1 MISTKNDK
9 IFFENMLKFNKEGD
23 TNESISCNNIYYF
36 IIQIN
41 KKHKKNKQ
49 IYQMQINT
57 FNFNSLYKPKECI
70 ITKTELKFYKI
81 LLEISK
87 ELDLILFSQVA
98 LYSIIGTKY
107 NDKDSFYKICSKS
120 IDFVLVNKNTCK
132 VVTAIELDDFT
143 HILLYERQERDKF
156 INKLFRDLNIL
167 LLRFEVEP
175 EYDKEKIKN
184 KIKECIKEC

>member
-1 MISTKNDK
+1 M
-9 IFFENMLKFNKEGD
+9 KELAV
-23 TNESISCNNIYYF
+23 IIY
-36 IIQIN
+36 IILIY
-41 KKHKKNKQ
+41 KLIKGIKKNKQ

-57 FNFNSLYKPKECI
+57 FNYNALYKPKECI

-107 NDKDSFYKICSKS
+107 NDKESFYKICSKS
-120 IDFVLVNKNTCK
+120 IDFVLVNKNNCK
-132 VVTAIELDDFT
+132 VVTAIELDDYT
-143 HILLYERQERDKF
+143 HILYERQERDKF
-156 INKLFRDLNIL
+156 INKIFRDLNIS
-167 LLRFEVEP
+167 LLRFKVEQ
-175 EYDKEKIKN
+175 EYNKEKIKN

>member
-1 MISTKNDK
+1 M
-9 IFFENMLKFNKEGD
+9 KEIAAILYIILIYKLIK
-23 TNESISCNNIYYF
+23 SIR
-36 IIQIN
+36 
-41 KKHKKNKQ
+41 KNKQ

-57 FNFNSLYKPKECI
+57 FNYNDLYKPKECI

-87 ELDLILFSQVA
+87 EFDLILFSQVA

-120 IDFVLVNKNTCK
+120 IDFVLVNKTNCK
-132 VVTAIELDDFT
+132 IIMAIELDDYT
-143 HILLYERQERDKF
+143 HLLYERQERDKF
-156 INKLFRDLNIL
+156 INKLFRDLDIS

-175 EYDKEKIKN
+175 EYNKEKIKN
-184 KIKECIKEC
+184 KIKEHIKEKECYI